1 MMWGEVSLKNWSW
14 TSSDLENLCVDESES
29 QLWSPT
35 ESSSVVSQN
44 SECDPTSPDAFHHRF
59 FSFSEHEFV
68 PQGAQNSLLGEDFW
82 TNVDQFRCR
91 SVHNI
96 LPSFRIG
103 FSPIGNQ
110 GGEDGKC
117 ETDISSIPT
126 CPTSGSPSLQ
136 HIVIPGTDNDDD
148 DDESSGEHTSISS
161 SEEDHQPVQ
170 CMWIDCKTIFDTQ
183 SCLVRHIDRTHVEGR
198 KEDFRCF
205 WHGCSRRNRPF
216 NARYKLL
223 IHMRVHTGHKPNQ
236 CNVIGCGKSFSRL
249 ENLKIHLRSH
259 TGERPYVCHRC
270 PKAFSNSSDRAK
282 HQRTH
287 IESKP
292 YHCSFPMCNKKY
304 TDPSSLRKHAKV
316 HFLQEG
322 VTPSNI
328 VHLPKALG
336 SRNRSRISRSP
347 RKKLNKICNPGENQ
361 PSHRVDFSDSID
373 RLSPFQR
380 ADWMDS
386 DELDDFVEPKYEIM
400 DESLLSDVEWM
411 STGEL
416 KDIDQILS
424 F

>member
-183 SCLVRHIDRTHVEGR
+183 VIFHNLRL
-198 KEDFRCF
+198 
-205 WHGCSRRNRPF
+205 NRF
-216 NARYKLL
+216 D
-223 IHMRVHTGHKPNQ
+223 PNP
-236 CNVIGCGKSFSRL
+236 KSPVP
-249 ENLKIHLRSH
+249 IHLF
-259 TGERPYVCHRC
+259 E
-270 PKAFSNSSDRAK
+270 FN
-282 HQRTH
+282 
-287 IESKP
+287 
-292 YHCSFPMCNKKY
+292 
-304 TDPSSLRKHAKV
+304 
-316 HFLQEG
+316 
-322 VTPSNI
+322 
-328 VHLPKALG
+328 
-336 SRNRSRISRSP
+336 
-347 RKKLNKICNPGENQ
+347 
-361 PSHRVDFSDSID
+361 
-373 RLSPFQR
+373 
-380 ADWMDS
+380 
-386 DELDDFVEPKYEIM
+386 
-400 DESLLSDVEWM
+400 
-411 STGEL
+411 
-416 KDIDQILS
+416 
-424 F
+424 